1 MATGG
6 RKSSKT
12 MTTEEKSTSTK
23 KMRDFLS
30 EPLEQKEIGEVPGCG
45 KLTERILKQHK
56 YYKVSRLTSHTVL
69 SHKKRSQGPSK
80 LTNKTNSDK
89 YVYIG
94 RHTTF

>member
-69 SHKKRSQGPSK
+69 SHKKTFTRPVQV
-80 LTNKTNSDK
+80 NKQNK
-89 YVYIG
+89 Q
-94 RHTTF
+94 